1 MEYFNSEF
9 EKIYNR
15 LVSFTDIFNKVS
27 TISDDTAFIS
37 QEFNVFEQFLTSS
50 LWNGESKKHVLTE
63 SLDLM
68 KNKMEILKKNLLNN
82 FIPTINMLSDPLLG
96 DLKALKELE
105 VVYNEKKSKLNL
117 LENDLEDAVSR
128 SNTLEAEN
136 ANSDVLSDLTTRIN
150 SLRQDVSLLNGD
162 IAVMVKNLNMLV
174 EKCNITINKI
184 KNSSASLTK
193 FTTNVSVGFIAN
205 REISSTSGEDS
216 YYMSADGT
224 IYYSDGRV
232 VAPTSSENNSNNEDN
247 DSELVSAATRAKE
260 FAAVNS
266 AAVKIDSFDYK
277 ASTNDYSNIGEVVD
291 RIVMAN
297 GAVISENVSTRT
309 PVAISSDGTIIYA
322 D

>member
-27 TISDDTAFIS
+27 TISDDTVFIS

-297 GAVISENVSTRT
+297 GAVISENASTRT

>member
-205 REISSTSGEDS
+205 REISSTSSEDS

>member
-1 MEYFNSEF
+1 MEYFNAEF

-27 TISDDTAFIS
+27 TISDDTTFIS

-50 LWNGESKKHVLTE
+50 LWSGEAKKHVLTE

-68 KNKMEILKKNLLNN
+68 KNKIEILKKNLLTS
-82 FIPTINMLSDPLLG
+82 FIPTINMLSDPLLV

-105 VVYNEKKSKLNL
+105 IAYNEKKSKLNL
-117 LENDLEDAVSR
+117 LENNLKEEISR

-136 ANSDVLSDLTTRIN
+136 ANVDVQFDVSTRIN
-150 SLRQDVSLLNGD
+150 SLRHDIGLLNSDVSVMANKLN
-162 IAVMVKNLNMLV
+162 LLV
-174 EKCNITINKI
+174 EKCNTTINKI
-184 KNSSASLTK
+184 KNSGSSLTK
-193 FTTNVSVGFIAN
+193 FTANASVGFIAN
-205 REISSTSGEDS
+205 GDNPVTSSEES
-216 YYMSADGT
+216 YYMSAGGT

-232 VAPTSSENNSNNEDN
+232 VAPTASENKNNDEDVA
-247 DSELVSAATRAKE
+247 VSAATKAKE
-260 FAAVNS
+260 FAAIASPTVQ
-266 AAVKIDSFDYK
+266 IDSFDYK
-277 ASTNDYSNIGEVVD
+277 ASTADYSNIGEVVD

-297 GAVISENVSTRT
+297 GSVISESVSTRT